1 MVEELAE
8 NNNQLNQ
15 ARTCVVEYIK
25 NLEVEAE
32 QLDES
37 SNPLVLQFLAELNN
51 ILSGL
56 ASRDQYRTYG
66 SSYMKMKVRSHVQQ
80 RCVDGS
86 REGVSTNPYVS
97 GRKMMMAM
105 RLSSAKSNK

>member
-8 NNNQLNQ
+8 NDSGMNQ
-15 ARTCVVEYIK
+15 ARTFVVEYIK

-37 SNPLVLQFLAELNN
+37 SNPLVLQVLAELNN

-56 ASRDQYRTYG
+56 ASTDQYR
-66 SSYMKMKVRSHVQQ
+66 
-80 RCVDGS
+80 
-86 REGVSTNPYVS
+86 
-97 GRKMMMAM
+97 
-105 RLSSAKSNK
+105 